1 MPALLG
7 GVAMAS
13 FAALSM
19 PAFAILY
26 GLVFGQYTS
35 YGEGSIGSSQLM
47 SNMARLC
54 IILTALA
61 TLNWIA
67 NSFCHLF
74 FLMFGELQA
83 RSARNRI
90 FDALIKKDMAWFD
103 TREDGIAAFL
113 PTVQMHIRDLQLA
126 VSSPFGEAVQSL
138 VQGVASLGVAFYY
151 SWNLTLVV
159 LCTIP
164 VLYLVQSSVAKRLSL
179 RAHEHAEN
187 LKSALKY
194 ITTAVTSIETVKCF
208 NGERYELHVFTS
220 IVTIAASLYRSVA
233 NFRSMQIG
241 IMQFFTISV
250 FVQGFWY
257 GSHLVETGESDP
269 EQVLKTFWAALM
281 AMSGMTQIMP
291 QLIVL
296 QQGKM
301 AGARLSVLMKQIS
314 TSDQQLESQGKL
326 RPERCTGQLEFRKV
340 TFSYPSRADET
351 AIRDASLLIRAGET
365 TFVVGKSGS
374 GKSTLGQLLVRFYRP
389 CSGQIFL
396 DGVPLED
403 LDVKWL
409 RQNVT
414 LVEQHSVLFN
424 GTIRHNLAL
433 GQLGDTVDVK
443 DIRNAVK
450 FAMLEPVMESLLD
463 GLDTELGMKG
473 GSLSGGQRQRMALA
487 RARIR
492 NSPVLILDES
502 TSSLDYVTRAEML
515 DAIRSWRKGKTTIII
530 THDILQIEPN
540 DFLYLLDNARVVQQG
555 YRKELESQDG
565 SFRSLLDTHT
575 EADTDDEPDDH
586 KDDFYWGAEAG
597 DGNVLRE
604 ESRTARI
611 VSMTRPLS
619 VAHFGQSVL
628 ATYPETTRA
637 SWGYSVPVDLG
648 PDPRLSI
655 HEQTADRGGQI
666 ELIKAYQASPDAE
679 ASRYLPAVPSAVK
692 KTILSKDHGLRPT
705 SRSNL
710 HRRSL
715 SFSEGTSSRSVPK
728 LSTRPVSPIA
738 PYSQSFVTNESVPV
752 LSDALKKS
760 SRNAKLL
767 QRIKRF
773 RRKNHNEETDSPAAS
788 LPMKEIF
795 MSVWPAIG
803 WVPRLFV
810 LAASFSATIH
820 AACTPVFAWVFAQ
833 LLTTFYVPGARKEMS
848 QKYAVVI
855 LGIAALDG
863 LSCYFM
869 FFLSDTVAQAWT
881 LSLKKEAMRRILMQS
896 RDFFD
901 KEENS
906 VSRLAETLD
915 HFAEEARNLPGR
927 FACVFL
933 TMNLM
938 VCISIFWSMVIAW
951 ELALAALATGPVLLL
966 ITKCYNII
974 SSRWERLENEAADK
988 VGQVLHEAFVN
999 IKTVRCLVLEDHF
1012 KARYTD
1018 ATTEAV
1024 NVGIKRAIYCASI
1037 HGLSFTGVIFV
1048 TILLYWYGGYLM
1060 SRNEYTVDKVLECFL
1075 VLMLSVSQVS
1085 YMANYVT
1092 QINMARDAG
1101 SRLLRLARL
1110 PMDSH
1115 ELTGEAQIQFAG
1127 DISLNKVTFSYPA
1140 RPEIRVLQDVSFHI
1154 PQGSCTAIVG
1164 SSGAGKSTIASL
1176 LLKLYQ
1182 TGNNPLSSSNPSS
1195 DMTVSNYDIQTL
1207 HTSILRSRM
1216 AIVPQT
1222 PVLFPGTIAE
1232 NIAYGLS
1239 RSLPETSIKSIR
1251 AAATAAGIAEFI
1263 DSLPQGYNTLIGEGG
1278 TCLSGGQAQRVSIA
1292 RALIRNPDVLILDEA
1307 TSALDVASAQI
1318 IRETIFSLVHGI
1330 EDTGST
1336 ISSPISPWTRS
1347 GWFWDEIKGDWDYKV
1362 GYPLQ
1367 QRMPVGSGS
1376 DKGNRPRQ
1384 RMTVIIITHAREM
1397 MAIAEHIV
1405 VLDQGKVVEQ
1415 GSFNE
1420 LKRRRQSAFGR
1431 LLRGVRE

>member
-1 MPALLG
+1 MESPH
-7 GVAMAS
+7 
-13 FAALSM
+13 FCR
-19 PAFAILY
+19 
-26 GLVFGQYTS
+26 QYRCRCH
-35 YGEGSIGSSQLM
+35 
-47 SNMARLC
+47 SNV
-54 IILTALA
+54 
-61 TLNWIA
+61 
-67 NSFCHLF
+67 
-74 FLMFGELQA
+74 
-83 RSARNRI
+83 
-90 FDALIKKDMAWFD
+90 
-103 TREDGIAAFL
+103 GIAVGIRSL
-113 PTVQMHIRDLQLA
+113 TKNRHVRDLQLA

-138 VQGVASLGVAFYY
+138 VQGVVSLGVAFYY

-159 LCTIP
+159 LCTTP

-179 RAHEHAEN
+179 RVHEHSEN

-269 EQVLKTFWAALM
+269 KQVLTTFWAALM

-301 AGARLSVLMKQIS
+301 AGARLSVLMKLIS
-314 TSDQQLESQGKL
+314 TSDQQFESQGKL

-340 TFSYPSRADET
+340 MLLTPRRCSLLTIYQVTFSYPSRADET
-351 AIRDASLLIRAGET
+351 VIRDASLLIRAGET

-389 CSGQIFL
+389 SSGQIFL
-396 DGVPLED
+396 DDVPLED

-424 GTIRHNLAL
+424 DTIRHNLAL
-433 GQLGDTVDVK
+433 GQLGDAVDMQ

-450 FAMLEPVMESLLD
+450 FAMLEPVMESLPN

-530 THDILQIEPN
+530 THDISQIRPN

-555 YRKELESQDG
+555 CRKEIESQNG
-565 SFRSLLDTHT
+565 SFKSFLDTHT
-575 EADTDDEPDDH
+575 EADTDDESDDH
-586 KDDFYWGAEAG
+586 EDDSYWGPEAG
-597 DGNVLRE
+597 DGNVLHE

-611 VSMTRPLS
+611 ISMTRPLS
-619 VAHFGQSVL
+619 AVHFGQSVL
-628 ATYPETTRA
+628 ETYSENTRA
-637 SWGYSVPVDLG
+637 SWGCTVPVDAG
-648 PDPRLSI
+648 PGPRLSI
-655 HEQTADRGGQI
+655 HEQTADRGGKMEPI
-666 ELIKAYQASPDAE
+666 ETNQASPDSV
-679 ASRYLPAVPSAVK
+679 ASRHLPFMPSPVK
-692 KTILSKDHGLRPT
+692 KRILSKDHGSRPV

-715 SFSEGTSSRSVPK
+715 SFSKEHSSRSDPK
-728 LSTRPVSPIA
+728 LSTRPVSPIG
-738 PYSQSFVTNESVPV
+738 PYSRPFATNESVPV
-752 LSDALKKS
+752 LSDAPKKS
-760 SRNAKLL
+760 SRNDKLL

-773 RRKNHNEETDSPAAS
+773 RKKNPSEDKDFPAAS
-788 LPMKEIF
+788 LPMKEIV

-803 WVPRLFV
+803 WGPRLLI

-833 LLTTFYVPGARKEMS
+833 LLTTFYVSGARKEMS
-848 QKYAVVI
+848 QKYALVI

-863 LSCYFM
+863 LSCYLM

-881 LSLKKEAMRRILMQS
+881 LSLKKEAMRRILMQP
-896 RDFFD
+896 RKFFD

-951 ELALAALATGPVLLL
+951 ELALAALATGPVLFV
-966 ITKCYNII
+966 ITKCYNVI

-988 VGQVLHEAFVN
+988 VGQVLHDAFVN
-999 IKTVRCLVLEDHF
+999 IKTVRCLVLEDYF
-1012 KARYTD
+1012 KERYTN

-1024 NVGIKRAIYCASI
+1024 NVGIKRAVYCASI

-1060 SRNEYTVDKVLECFL
+1060 SKNEYTVNEVLECFL
-1075 VLMLSVSQVS
+1075 VLMLSVNQVS

-1092 QINMARDAG
+1092 QVNMARDAG

-1110 PMDSH
+1110 PKDSH
-1115 ELTGEAQIQFAG
+1115 ELIGEIQIQSAG

-1140 RPEIRVLQDVSFHI
+1140 RPEIQVLHDVSFQI

-1182 TGNNPLSSSNPSS
+1182 VGNNPLASSNPSS
-1195 DMTVSNYDIQTL
+1195 DMTVSNYDIKTL
-1207 HTSILRSRM
+1207 HTTILRYRM
-1216 AIVPQT
+1216 SIVSQT
-1222 PVLFPGTIAE
+1222 PVLFPSTVAE

-1239 RSLPETSIKSIR
+1239 RLLPETSIKSIR
-1251 AAATAAGIAEFI
+1251 AAASAAGIAEFI

-1292 RALIRNPDVLILDEA
+1292 RALVRNPDVLILDEA
-1307 TSALDVASAQI
+1307 TSALDVTSAQT
-1318 IRETIFSLVHGI
+1318 IRDTILSLVHGI

-1336 ISSPISPWTRS
+1336 ISPPTSPWNRS
-1347 GWFWDEIKGDWDYKV
+1347 GWFWDEIEGNWDYKV

-1367 QRMPVGSGS
+1367 QRMTVGSGS
-1376 DKGNRPRQ
+1376 NMGNRPKK

-1405 VLDQGKVVEQ
+1405 VLDQGRVVEQ

-1420 LKRRRQSAFGR
+1420 LKRKRQSAFGR

>member
-1 MPALLG
+1 M
-7 GVAMAS
+7 
-13 FAALSM
+13 
-19 PAFAILY
+19 
-26 GLVFGQYTS
+26 
-35 YGEGSIGSSQLM
+35 
-47 SNMARLC
+47 
-54 IILTALA
+54 
-61 TLNWIA
+61 
-67 NSFCHLF
+67 
-74 FLMFGELQA
+74 
-83 RSARNRI
+83 
-90 FDALIKKDMAWFD
+90 
-103 TREDGIAAFL
+103 
-113 PTVQMHIRDLQLA
+113 
-126 VSSPFGEAVQSL
+126 
-138 VQGVASLGVAFYY
+138 QGVASLGVAFYY

-220 IVTIAASLYRSVA
+220 IATITASLYRSVA
-233 NFRSMQIG
+233 NFRSMQIS

-269 EQVLKTFWAALM
+269 EQVLTTFWAALM

-301 AGARLSVLMKQIS
+301 AGARLSVLMNQIS
-314 TSDQQLESQGKL
+314 TSDQQFESQGKL
-326 RPERCTGQLEFRKV
+326 RPERCKGQLEFRKVMLLTLRQCSLLSIDQV

-389 CSGQIFL
+389 SSGQIFL
-396 DGVPLED
+396 DDVPLED

-409 RQNVT
+409 RRNVT
-414 LVEQHSVLFN
+414 LVEQHSGLFN
-424 GTIRHNLAL
+424 DTIRYNLAL
-433 GQLGDTVDVK
+433 GQLGDTVDMQ

-450 FAMLEPVMESLLD
+450 FAMLESVMEGLPN

-515 DAIRSWRKGKTTIII
+515 DAIRSWRKGRTTIII
-530 THDILQIEPN
+530 THDILQIQPN
-540 DFLYLLDNARVVQQG
+540 DFLYLMDNARVVQQG
-555 YRKELESQDG
+555 CRKELESQNG
-565 SFRSLLDTHT
+565 SFKSFLDTHAEANT
-575 EADTDDEPDDH
+575 GDEADDQE
-586 KDDFYWGAEAG
+586 DDFYCGDEAG

-604 ESRTARI
+604 ESWTARI
-611 VSMTRPLS
+611 ASMTRPLS
-619 VAHFGQSVL
+619 AVHFGQSVL
-628 ATYPETTRA
+628 AIDPEKARA
-637 SWGYSVPVDLG
+637 SSGGIVPVDVG

-655 HEQTADRGGQI
+655 HEQMAHQGGQMESI
-666 ELIKAYQASPDAE
+666 EINQAFPNAV
-679 ASRYLPAVPSAVK
+679 ASEHLPAMPSPVK
-692 KTILSKDHGLRPT
+692 KTILSKDHGSRPV

-715 SFSEGTSSRSVPK
+715 SFPKEHNSRLGPK
-728 LSTRPVSPIA
+728 LSTRPVSPIS
-738 PYSQSFVTNESVPV
+738 PYSRPLAIHESVPV
-752 LSDALKKS
+752 FSDAPKKS
-760 SRNAKLL
+760 SRNVKLL
-767 QRIKRF
+767 QRVKRF
-773 RRKNHNEETDSPAAS
+773 RKKNHDEERDFSATS

-803 WVPRLFV
+803 RGPRLLI

-848 QKYAVVI
+848 QKHALAI

-869 FFLSDTVAQAWT
+869 FFLSDTVAQAWA

-896 RDFFD
+896 REFFD

-951 ELALAALATGPVLLL
+951 ELALAALATGPVLFA

-974 SSRWERLENEAADK
+974 SSRWEKLENEAADK
-988 VGQVLHEAFVN
+988 VGQVLHDAFVN

-1012 KARYTD
+1012 RKRYTD

-1060 SRNEYTVDKVLECFL
+1060 SKHEYTVNEVLECFL
-1075 VLMLSVSQVS
+1075 VLMLSVNQVS

-1110 PMDSH
+1110 PTSSH
-1115 ELTGEAQIQFAG
+1115 ELTGETQIQSVR
-1127 DISLNKVTFSYPA
+1127 DISLNKVTFSYPT
-1140 RPEIRVLQDVSFHI
+1140 RPGIRVLHDLSFQI

-1164 SSGAGKSTIASL
+1164 SSGTGKSTIASL

-1182 TGNNPLSSSNPSS
+1182 TDTNPLASSKPSS
-1195 DMTVSNYDIQTL
+1195 DMTVSNYDIKTL
-1207 HTSILRSRM
+1207 HTTNLRSRM
-1216 AIVPQT
+1216 AIVSQT

-1239 RSLPETSIKSIR
+1239 HLLSETSIKSIR
-1251 AAATAAGIAEFI
+1251 AAASAAGIAEFI
-1263 DSLPQGYNTLIGEGG
+1263 DSLPQGYNTLVGEGG

-1318 IRETIFSLVHGI
+1318 IRETILRLVHGT
-1330 EDTGST
+1330 EDIGST
-1336 ISSPISPWTRS
+1336 ISPPISPQSRS
-1347 GWFWDEIKGDWDYKV
+1347 GWFWDEKEGDWNYKV

-1367 QRMPVGSGS
+1367 QWMTVGSGS
-1376 DKGNRPRQ
+1376 DTGNRSKK

-1405 VLDQGKVVEQ
+1405 MLDQGRVVEQ

-1420 LKRRRQSAFGR
+1420 LKRKRQNAFGR